1 MNKPWTI
8 VLFPKIQIDTS
19 IAYFLLKYFGERKFP
34 GLDAQN
40 IEFWT
45 ELPTGKTTDQ
55 LEQEGYILIDL
66 GSSRFDH
73 HRLGPENKKHSSS
86 HMLAKYLE
94 IEDRPDLQ
102 KLLEFARRDD
112 LEGKGTQ
119 SNDPIDRAFGLS
131 GLLTNWNKTMPEKSR
146 EILEII
152 TLMLEAHFAEEN
164 RRHELL
170 PKEYSDM
177 LKTNKIKE
185 FRGMQFGRQLKIIYM
200 ESDNPAM
207 AGFVRSRAVGAHI
220 VIQKASTGHTN
231 FITQQQARIQLKKL
245 ARLIKLLEAEKNN
258 IILQIDS
265 MEELEMPGRTEG
277 LPHWFYDTRANT
289 LQNGGINPQDIP
301 PTTLVYEEIEELVK
315 KGLNME
321 REQNFNSNNLHK
333 FSKGKGVVYID

>member
-1 MNKPWTI
+1 M
-8 VLFPKIQIDTS
+8 FPKIQIDTS
-19 IAYFLLKYFGERKFP
+19 ISYFLLKYFGERKFS
-34 GLDAQN
+34 GLDARHV
-40 IEFWT
+40 EFWT
-45 ELPTGKTTDQ
+45 ELPKDKTTEQ

-66 GSSRFDH
+66 GLSRFDH
-73 HRLGPENKKHSSS
+73 HRLGPENNKYSSS
-86 HMLAKYLE
+86 HMVAKYLE

-131 GLLTNWNKTMPEKSR
+131 GLLTNLNKSMPEKSR

-152 TLMLEAHFAEEN
+152 ILLLEAHFAEEN

-170 PKEYSDM
+170 PKEYNQM
-177 LKTNKIKE
+177 LNSNKVRE
-185 FRGMQFGRQLKIIYM
+185 FRGIQFGRQLKIIYM

-207 AGFVRSRAVGAHI
+207 AGYVRSRAVGAHI
-220 VIQKASTGHTN
+220 VIQKASSGHTN
-231 FITQQQARIQLKKL
+231 FITQQQAKIQLKKL

-265 MEELEMPGRTEG
+265 LEELEQSGRTKG
-277 LPHWFYDTRANT
+277 LPHWYYDTRANT

-301 PTTLVYEEIEELVK
+301 PTKLVYKEIEDLVK
-315 KGLNME
+315 EGLNIE
-321 REQNFNSNNLHK
+321 RTQDFNSKNLHR
-333 FSKGKGVVYID
+333 FSKGKGGVVYID